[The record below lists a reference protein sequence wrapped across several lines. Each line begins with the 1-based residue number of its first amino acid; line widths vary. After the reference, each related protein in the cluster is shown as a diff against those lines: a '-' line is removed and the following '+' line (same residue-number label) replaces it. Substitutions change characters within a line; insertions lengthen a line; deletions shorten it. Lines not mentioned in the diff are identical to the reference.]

1 MIKKYCVLANI
12 VVLLSQGKEKREIN
26 MIKRKYDTLS
36 GRSICEDL
44 YMMSF
49 NDLVDEIAIR
59 SMHNFEL
66 DIDLNELQSFDSLK
80 TLKREISHKPRKY
93 QIKALVEYFDELFSA
108 WDIIGK

>member
-1 MIKKYCVLANI
+1 M
-12 VVLLSQGKEKREIN
+12 VLLSQGKEKRKIN

-36 GRSICEDL
+36 GSSICEDL
-44 YMMSF
+44 YIMNF

-108 WDIIGK
+108 WDIIGKE

>member
-1 MIKKYCVLANI
+1 MLLANI
-12 VVLLSQGKEKREIN
+12 VVVLSQGKEKRKIN

-36 GRSICEDL
+36 GRSIYEDL
-44 YMMSF
+44 HMMSF

-59 SMHNFEL
+59 SMNDFEL

-80 TLKREISHKPRKY
+80 TLKQEISHKPRKY

-108 WDIIGK
+108 WDIIEKE

>member
-1 MIKKYCVLANI
+1 M
-12 VVLLSQGKEKREIN
+12 VLLSQGKEKRKIN

-36 GRSICEDL
+36 GSSICEDL
-44 YMMSF
+44 YIMNF

-59 SMHNFEL
+59 SIHNFEL

-108 WDIIGK
+108 WDIIGKE

>member
-1 MIKKYCVLANI
+1 M
-12 VVLLSQGKEKREIN
+12 VLLSQGKEKRKIN

-66 DIDLNELQSFDSLK
+66 DIDLNELQSFDNLK

-108 WDIIGK
+108 WDIIGKE